1 MRIRGWIVSVVLV
14 LVAVAVVVI
23 VVLPWDPALPGN
35 PSPTPSQR
43 P

>member
-1 MRIRGWIVSVVLV
+1 MRIRGWLVLTVLV
-14 LVAVAVVVI
+14 LVAVTVI
-23 VVLPWDPALPGN
+23 VIVMLPWDPALPGN